1 MRDADDGPYAQ
12 VVAEARVVKAKMTV
26 ARTVDKVG
34 RLQSASD
41 RNNTALYVNGEEADS
56 FHGFSHRIKMRYV
69 AIRID
74 CSTSDHLRWPR
85 GSPGSSKWKYVS
97 I

>member
-1 MRDADDGPYAQ
+1 VRDADDGPYAQ

-41 RNNTALYVNGEEADS
+41 RNNTALYMKRRARRPILFTDFLTE
-56 FHGFSHRIKMRYV
+56 
-69 AIRID
+69 
-74 CSTSDHLRWPR
+74 
-85 GSPGSSKWKYVS
+85 
-97 I
+97 